1 MELKFLW
8 LTYNKKLF
16 IYVLNAVYTTT
27 SWASQ
32 GEEFWIMIEYIKAEL
47 TELTPAKAVQEAH
60 GDGYP

>member
-1 MELKFLW
+1 MELKFLR

-32 GEEFWIMIEYIKAEL
+32 GEEF
-47 TELTPAKAVQEAH
+47 
-60 GDGYP
+60 